1 MKNYF
6 ITGATGAIGA
16 ALVPLLMKDS
26 DARVSLLLRAKNQ
39 GHLHERMAGLMNFWG
54 YTANDQAILDRI
66 TPLMGDVTLPNF
78 GLSPEIYQKISEQC
92 THIIHSA
99 GNVRMN
105 LPLAE
110 ARRSAVDSAHHI
122 IDLAMLCRKNGNF
135 KKVEFVS
142 TIGVAGKM
150 SGAVPETWLMHK
162 REFHN
167 TYEQAKAEAELV
179 VRDAIVEGIPITVH
193 RPSMV
198 VGNSRTGEIIHFQIF
213 YHICEFLSGR
223 RTLGLVPQI
232 ENMKLDIIPA
242 DYVAKVIACSKSDDK
257 ATGCILHECSG
268 YENSLSIS
276 ELREKIQ
283 AIFREKGVALPKNI
297 TLPVWLFRGMLPL
310 IGIFV
315 SKKIKRSLKVL
326 PVFFDYLQENQE
338 FGNEKTLAWLE
349 ESGICLPNVDSYL
362 ETVLEYYLE
371 YGKRTSR

>member
-16 ALVPLLMKDS
+16 ALVPLLLKDP
-26 DARVSLLLRAKNQ
+26 DARVFLLIRAKDQ
-39 GHLHERMAGLMNFWG
+39 GHLHERLAGLINFWG
-54 YTANDQAILDRI
+54 YTAMDQAILDRI
-66 TPLMGDVTLPNF
+66 TQLMGDVTLPNF
-78 GLSPEIYQKISEQC
+78 GLTPEIYQKISEQC

-122 IDLAMLCRKNGNF
+122 IDLAILCRKNGNL

-150 SGAVPETWLMHK
+150 SGAVPETWLLQK

-179 VRDAIVEGIPITVH
+179 IRDAIAEGIPITVH

-198 VGNSRTGEIIHFQIF
+198 VGNSTTGEIIHFQIF

-223 RTLGLVPQI
+223 RTLGLVPRI
-232 ENMKLDIIPA
+232 ENIKLDIIPA
-242 DYVAKVIACSKSDDK
+242 DYVAKVIACSTSSDK
-257 ATGCILHECSG
+257 GAECILHECSG

-283 AIFREKGVALPKNI
+283 AIFLKKGVALPKNI
-297 TLPVWLFRGMLPL
+297 TVPVWLFRGMLPL
-310 IGIFV
+310 IAIFV

-326 PVFFDYLQENQE
+326 PVFFIYLQENQE
-338 FGNEKTLAWLE
+338 FGNQKTLAWVE
-349 ESGICLPNVDSYL
+349 ELGIGLPDVDNYL
-362 ETVLEYYLE
+362 ETILEYYLD
-371 YGKRTSR
+371 YRKRKGS

>member
-16 ALVPLLMKDS
+16 ALVPLLMKDP

-39 GHLHERMAGLMNFWG
+39 SHLHERMAGLMNFWG
-54 YTANDQAILDRI
+54 YTADDQAILGRI

-78 GLSPEIYQKISEQC
+78 GLSPEIYQKIAEQC

-142 TIGVAGKM
+142 TIGVSGKM
-150 SGAVPETWLMHK
+150 SGAVPETWLNHN
-162 REFHN
+162 RQFHN

-179 VRDAIVEGIPITVH
+179 VRDAIAEGIPITVH

-198 VGNSRTGEIIHFQIF
+198 VGDSRTGEIIHFQIF

-223 RTLGLVPQI
+223 RTLGVVPRI
-232 ENMKLDIIPA
+232 ENIKLDIIPA
-242 DYVAKVIACSKSDDK
+242 DYVAKVIAWSKSDDK

-268 YENSLSIS
+268 SENSLTIHD
-276 ELREKIQ
+276 LTKRIQ
-283 AIFREKGVALPKNI
+283 PIFRKNGIALPKKI
-297 TLPVWLFRGMLPL
+297 TVPVWLFRGMLPL

-315 SKKIKRSLKVL
+315 SKKMKRSLKVL

-338 FGNEKTLAWLE
+338 FGNEKTRAWLE
-349 ESGICLPNVDSYL
+349 ESGIALPNVDSYL
-362 ETVLEYYLE
+362 ENVLEYYLE
-371 YGKRTSR
+371 YGKRKGS